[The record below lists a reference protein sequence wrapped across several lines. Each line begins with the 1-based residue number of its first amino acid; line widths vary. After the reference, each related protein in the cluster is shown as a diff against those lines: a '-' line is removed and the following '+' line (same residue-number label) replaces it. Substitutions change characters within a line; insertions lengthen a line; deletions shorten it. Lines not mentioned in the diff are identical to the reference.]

1 MSHCSKQWNSARR
14 RSWKK
19 RRGKGANHRVWR
31 WWLASVEDDVRLVAT
46 LMESL
51 ATGVA
56 AAHVVEVAA
65 TVLGTLVAHG
75 WSSWS
80 GWGESHRPCCYWEGR
95 KWLDEV
101 VVVVAAAAAVGV
113 AMAEQKSFAEERER
127 VVRPPCEVVKRLLV
141 VEKMLVRVVVA
152 AVGCRI
158 AKSERERE
166 RQRRWQKPGRGWFFG
181 LLWTRFPP
189 PLRPWNP
196 PLFIGG
202 GRGQSCLHWRKIT
215 ALDSV
220 GNDLNNWFKVG
231 ILSCQIYRKRLIE
244 LASSGRHR

>member
-56 AAHVVEVAA
+56 AAHVAEVAA

-75 WSSWS
+75 WSSWN

-101 VVVVAAAAAVGV
+101 VVVVVVVVAAAAVGV

-127 VVRPPCEVVKRLLV
+127 GGATT
-141 VEKMLVRVVVA
+141 MWGGQAVA
-152 AVGCRI
+152 C
-158 AKSERERE
+158 
-166 RQRRWQKPGRGWFFG
+166 
-181 LLWTRFPP
+181 
-189 PLRPWNP
+189 
-196 PLFIGG
+196 GG
-202 GRGQSCLHWRKIT
+202 GCGGKD
-215 ALDSV
+215 A
-220 GNDLNNWFKVG
+220 G
-231 ILSCQIYRKRLIE
+231 E
-244 LASSGRHR
+244 SGGGCGWL